1 MSLKEELNGIDIP
14 RELHT
19 RSLDGIERAKREL
32 ELSVDRPK
40 KKRNW
45 GPIFATVIVSAATLF
60 FVFNALTNGFGQG
73 KTAANTGISD
83 ALGLHIAFTIANAIT
98 LALLI
103 GAYFVR
109 KYRLLKLKWLVI
121 VLIACL
127 SITWNTAYKESQ
139 QLLYPEVL
147 PISNNS
153 IFYNNILFPYYYVMN
168 IHDKRY
174 VQSITFN
181 NELTIQSMDGWYSA
195 NNQYNQLVFN
205 RIGESSHHELR
216 SVNLIIE
223 NEDLEQLRRAKITGI
238 FVTFSDGSTRP
249 VKIEEIHFQDDSN
262 FVKFTFLQ
270 GSSSN
275 SGMNTAKTKL
285 DEDFYAK
292 GLIIPNVLKG
302 KSVMTIRVNDEVI
315 FSNDP
320 TAPINGLPTQLAA
333 GDIVLS
339 EIHVQD
345 MSSMYYGNINLIN
358 ETDEFPVISLYIMPS
373 MEDLDMQAIL
383 DKQRGEQNDRK

>member
-1 MSLKEELNGIDIP
+1 MSLKEELNQIDIP
-14 RELHT
+14 HELHT

-32 ELSVDRPK
+32 ELSMDRPK
-40 KKRNW
+40 QKRNW
-45 GPIFATVIVSAATLF
+45 TPIFATVIVSAATLF
-60 FVFNALTNGFGQG
+60 FVFNALTNGFGQEQ
-73 KTAANTGISD
+73 TAANSGISD
-83 ALGLHIAFTIANAIT
+83 ALGLHIAFTIAIGIT
-98 LALLI
+98 LILLI
-103 GAYFVR
+103 GVYFLR
-109 KYRLLKLKWLVI
+109 KYRMLHLKWLVI

-147 PISNNS
+147 PISHNS

-181 NELTIQSMDGWYSA
+181 NELTIQSMDGWYTIK
-195 NNQYNQLVFN
+195 NQLLFN

-216 SVNLIIE
+216 SVTLSIE
-223 NEDLEQLRRAKITGI
+223 GEDLEQLKDTTITDI
-238 FVTFSDGSTRP
+238 SVTFSDGSTRP
-249 VKIEEIHFQDDSN
+249 VKIEEIHFQDESN
-262 FVKFTFLQ
+262 FVKSTFLQ
-270 GSSSN
+270 GSGSN
-275 SGMNTAKTKL
+275 SGMNTDIIKL

-292 GLIIPNVLKG
+292 ELIIPNVLKG

-339 EIHVQD
+339 ELHEQD

-358 ETDEFPVISLYIMPS
+358 ETDELPIMSLYITPS

-383 DKQRGEQNDRK
+383 DKQRGEQNDKK